1 MVQVNVRDNNLDNA
15 IKTLKRKLQKEGL
28 FKEVKQ
34 RRYFEKPSEKKL
46 RKREEASKRGRKG
59 SRNFFDSF

>member
-1 MVQVNVRDNNLDNA
+1 LVQVSVRDNNLENA

-34 RRYFEKPSEKKL
+34 RRYYEKPSEKKL
-46 RKREEASKRGRKG
+46 RKREEAVKKNRKG
-59 SRNFFDSF
+59 AKGFFEF

>member
-1 MVQVNVRDNNLDNA
+1 MVQVNVRDNNLENA

-34 RRYFEKPSEKKL
+34 RRYYEKPSEKKL
-46 RKREEASKRGRKG
+46 RKKEEAFKKNRKAAKG
-59 SRNFFDSF
+59 IFEY